1 MTEHR
6 ERRRS
11 TADELGRRRIRHE
24 LHGVSDWLWEIGAQ
38 IRVVDPGLV
47 EPWQK
52 VVQRLNEL
60 SARLEE
66 PRR

>member
-6 ERRRS
+6 ERRRL

-38 IRVVDPGLV
+38 IRVVDAGLV

-52 VVQRLNEL
+52 VVERVNEL